1 MDMNEFLKDAL
12 SGRAD
17 VNAKGEHGRTAMML
31 AERNG
36 HSEVVDILKKRVKKE
51 GAK

>member
-17 VNAKGEHGRTAMML
+17 VNAKGEHGMTALMRAAWKGRAEIAGML
-31 AERNG
+31 N
-36 HSEVVDILKKRVKKE
+36 KKE